1 MPQSWLFWVPVL
13 VGLISVLVIVHES
26 GHYLIARAFGMR
38 VLRYSIGIGPVLFK
52 YQPKDSPTVF
62 QVCAIPFL
70 AYVQID
76 GMNPTDEIDP
86 KDPALFANKGVFARI
101 LTILGGP
108 VANYLFASIVIF
120 FLVLVGGERQ
130 LVAGGPM
137 VVGSIQDGSP
147 AASAGVELGDE
158 VVEANGQAV
167 HNIEELIAATRDRAD
182 QPTLYRVRR
191 HGELLAPMTIT
202 PHADESQGGRA
213 VIGITQQPRF
223 EYQPASLGQAMQ
235 SAVIGPLNITI
246 LQLEAVADRIRAR
259 STEGISGPV
268 GMVRRMRESAEEGLY
283 TFVLTLA
290 VISVALGFFNLLPFP
305 ALDGGRLVFLFFEL
319 ITRRRANERVE
330 AVIHM
335 VGIVVLL
342 CFAAYVTIYRDIPG

>member
-1 MPQSWLFWVPVL
+1 MPSSWLFWVPVL

-26 GHYLIARAFGMR
+26 GHFFVARAFGMR

-52 YQPKDSPTVF
+52 HQPKGSPTIF

-76 GMNPTDEIDP
+76 GMNPTEEIDP
-86 KDPALFANKGVFARI
+86 KDPALFANKSVFARI

-108 VANYLFASIVIF
+108 VANYLFASLVIF
-120 FLVLVGGERQ
+120 FLVWIGGVQRI
-130 LVAGGPM
+130 VPGPM
-137 VVGSIQDGSP
+137 IVGTIMDGSP
-147 AASAGVELGDE
+147 ASNGGIELGDE
-158 VVEANGQAV
+158 VVEANGVAI
-167 HNIEELIAATRDRAD
+167 HNIDELIAATRDRAG
-182 QPTLYRVRR
+182 QPTIYRVRR
-191 HGELLAPMTIT
+191 GGALLEPMTIT
-202 PHADESQGGRA
+202 PRADPSQGGRA
-213 VIGITQQPRF
+213 VIGIVPQPQF
-223 EYQPASLGQAMQ
+223 EYEPASVGTALE
-235 SAVIGPLNITI
+235 SAIVIPFVLT
-246 LQLEAVADRIRAR
+246 LQQVEAVSERIRQR

-268 GMVRRMRESAEEGLY
+268 GMVRHMRESAEGGAY
-283 TFVLTLA
+283 MFVSMLA
-290 VISVALGFFNLLPFP
+290 IISVALGFFNLLPFP